1 MSKTPFTATSLI
13 VMAVLLASA
22 EGISAQRASFQK
34 TDFYVEGRLRAES
47 GDWIQALRIWDEAKD
62 ALTPLGRYDPRI
74 AVAYMEL
81 VTERNA
87 TGFYESASEI
97 YAWGFSGTDFS
108 TYRDVI
114 AAEVARID
122 PLFDE
127 DDQGQWDRRVER
139 EDPTLMRT
147 LKRFWLEKDPSPG
160 TPYNERLIEHWERV
174 AYARKNFT
182 NQRNSPYQTDDRGTI
197 YVKFGAPDKRQAGI
211 MGADDFELRLRTGGD
226 DASEARRRLRGYD
239 VHPNYE
245 VWAFDELNPQD
256 VTWYL
261 FGNFQGTGRF
271 QLLRSP
277 RDLIHP
283 SAFSPSSRRW
293 TPGGIKAS
301 YYMELFY
308 YGELARIGGPFSQR
322 HSELE
327 THWDRM
333 QQGGQRRSVPNE
345 DALEGFSQRYKQAD
359 DMGPDFPALV
369 STRSAFEGVNRE
381 MELVAMATRVLTK
394 GQPQLIITALSS
406 PRTFVEGV
414 PALRRFVLESG
425 SVEHTLIVRDESLTE
440 IGRITERASS
450 DVGDISTFSL
460 RHVRQ
465 PLHYTVVGSVRGIE
479 LRARDPNE
487 RLYPGQAHLLPGP
500 PLTIDPDRLEISD
513 IVTGLPIPDDFDPAD
528 LHFPLVPSR
537 TIWKRDPL
545 RVYMEVYHLQPGAG
559 GLHRFTADFR
569 LARYEGDTEV
579 VDPDRPPVTLSFDL
593 ESASSESPRS
603 FDINVRDLLLG
614 NYRLE
619 VTITDVVSGQSK
631 TRVVRLKLI
640 Q

>member
-1 MSKTPFTATSLI
+1 MGKTLFTTTSLT
-13 VMAVLLASA
+13 VSAVLLASP
-22 EGISAQRASFQK
+22 GGVSAQRASFQR
-34 TDFYVEGRLRAES
+34 TDFYVEGRLLAES

-62 ALTPLGRYDPRI
+62 SLTPLGRYDPRI

-97 YAWGFSGTDFS
+97 YVWGFSGTDFS

-114 AAEVARID
+114 AAEVAHID
-122 PLFDE
+122 PLFDD

-139 EDPTLMRT
+139 EDPTLMRD

-211 MGADDFELRLRTGGD
+211 MGADDFELRLRTGGV
-226 DASEARRRLRGYD
+226 DAEEGRRRLRRYD

-245 VWAFDELNPQD
+245 VWAFDGLNPQD
-256 VTWYL
+256 ITWYL
-261 FGNFQGTGRF
+261 FGNYEGTGRF

-277 RDLIHP
+277 RDLIHS
-283 SAFSPSSRRW
+283 SAFSPGSRNG

-308 YGELARIGGPFSQR
+308 YGELARIGGPFGQR

-327 THWDRM
+327 TYWDRI
-333 QQGGQRRSVPNE
+333 QGGPGGRSAPNE
-345 DALEGFSQRYKQAD
+345 EALEGFSLRYKQAD
-359 DMGPDFPALV
+359 DLGPDFPALV
-369 STRSAFEGVNRE
+369 STRSAFEGSNRE

-414 PALRRFVLESG
+414 RALRRFVLESG
-425 SVEHTLIVRDESLTE
+425 SVDHTLIVRDESLTE
-440 IGRITERASS
+440 VGRITDRTSS

-460 RHVRQ
+460 RHISR
-465 PLHYTVVGSVRGIE
+465 PLHYTVVGHVTGIE
-479 LRARDPNE
+479 IRGREPSQ

-500 PLTIDPDRLEISD
+500 PLTIDPDRLEVSD

-545 RVYMEVYHLQPGAG
+545 RVYLEVYHLRPEAG
-559 GLHRFTADFR
+559 GLHRFKADFR
-569 LARYEGDTEV
+569 LARYEGDTEII
-579 VDPDRPPVTLSFDL
+579 DLDRPPVTLSVDL
-593 ESASSESPRS
+593 ESASSESPRV
-603 FDINVRDLLLG
+603 FDINVRDLLPG

-619 VTITDVVSGQSK
+619 VTITDAVSGQTK